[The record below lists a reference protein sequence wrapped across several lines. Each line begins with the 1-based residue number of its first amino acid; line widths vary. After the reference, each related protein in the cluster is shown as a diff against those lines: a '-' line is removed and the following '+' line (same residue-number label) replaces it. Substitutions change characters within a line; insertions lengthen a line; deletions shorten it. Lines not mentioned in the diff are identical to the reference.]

1 MALLVAINRAAVFG
15 VAARWVL
22 HDLRSPAQSLTL
34 VADLV
39 SDPSADLEGILRE
52 ACGHLARSLDLLS
65 RVLHPPTPVAIG
77 PISVREPITFV
88 ADLQRAG
95 RTSARLEVAV
105 DPAMPAAAG
114 VPRHLEHALLGLVL
128 SSTESLHAGEPATV
142 RITARQER
150 DRVEIVV
157 AGSRSRLAPEE
168 QARLFETP
176 PGLDPA
182 EHPLRVSLPAAREA
196 IRLCGGTLTYASRP
210 EAEHGYVIGLPLWH
224 QG

>member
-34 VADLV
+34 LADLV
-39 SDPSADLEGILRE
+39 SEPSADLEGILRE

-65 RVLHPPTPVAIG
+65 RVLHPSTPVEIG
-77 PISVREPITFV
+77 PISVREPIQFI

-105 DPAMPAAAG
+105 DPAVPTATG
-114 VPRHLEHALLGLVL
+114 VQRHLEHALLGLVL
-128 SSTESLHAGEPATV
+128 HATESLRAREIATIRITV
-142 RITARQER
+142 RQEG

-157 AGSRSRLAPEE
+157 AGGRTRVPPEAE
-168 QARLFETP
+168 DRLFEMP
-176 PGLDPA
+176 PGLDLA
-182 EHPLRVSLPAAREA
+182 QHPLAASLPAAREV
-196 IRLCGGTLTYASRP
+196 IRLCGGTLTYAPRP
-210 EAEHGYVIGLPLWH
+210 EGASGYVIGLPLWH
-224 QG
+224 QE

>member
-22 HDLRSPAQSLTL
+22 HDLRNPAQSLTL
-34 VADLV
+34 MADLV
-39 SDPSADLEGILRE
+39 SDPSADLEGTLRE

-65 RVLHPPTPVAIG
+65 RVLHPSTPVEIG

-105 DPAMPAAAG
+105 DPAVPAATG
-114 VPRHLEHALLGLVL
+114 VQRHLEHALLSLVL
-128 SSTESLHAGEPATV
+128 YATESVRASEPVTV

-150 DRVEIVV
+150 DRVEIVL
-157 AGSRSRLAPEE
+157 AGGRSRPAPEE
-168 QARLFETP
+168 EARLFETP

-196 IRLCGGTLTYASRP
+196 IRLCGGTLTYTSRP
-210 EAEHGYVIGLPLWH
+210 EGETGYVIGLPLWH
-224 QG
+224 RG